1 MSKKFDL
8 SAHYGFIAVLVA
20 SVLWG
25 TTGTA
30 ASFAPNLSPLAI
42 GALAMGGGG
51 LLQALLARKKIAR
64 HLQDIPRNK
73 GILLLGALSVAIY
86 PLAFYSSMHLAGITI
101 GTVVSIGTAPLF
113 TALLERFLDQ
123 KQLSKRWFLSCCFGV
138 LGVLLL
144 SLGES
149 HMTNQ
154 LQQHSTDQKV
164 LGVILGLVA
173 GLTYSLYSWAA
184 KKMID
189 RGVDAK
195 ASIGLIFGFGAMLLL
210 PTALYTG
217 SNLFD
222 EAIHVYVV
230 GYMMLIPMFLGYLLF
245 GYGLRT
251 VPASRAVTLTLFEPF
266 MAAVFAMLIVGE
278 QLDGLG
284 WLGMGLIFVCLII
297 LFKVEDQPETE
308 SKMLPSTEI

>member
-1 MSKKFDL
+1 MSQKFDL
-8 SAHYGFIAVLVA
+8 SPHYGFIAVLVA

-30 ASFAPNLSPLAI
+30 ASFAPHLSPLAI

-51 LLQALLARKKIAR
+51 LLQALLARKKIAKY
-64 HLQDIPRNK
+64 LQDIPKNK

-113 TALLERFLDQ
+113 TALLERICDQ
-123 KQLSKRWFLSCCFGV
+123 KQLSKRWFLSCFLGI

-149 HMTNQ
+149 HATTQ
-154 LQQHSTDQKV
+154 LQHSTDQKIV
-164 LGVILGLVA
+164 GVILGLVA
-173 GLTYSLYSWAA
+173 VLTYSLYSWAA
-184 KKMID
+184 KKLID
-189 RGVDAK
+189 RGVEAK
-195 ASIGLIFGFGAMLLL
+195 ASIGLIFGFGAALLL
-210 PTALYTG
+210 PTAFYTG
-217 SNLFD
+217 ANLFD
-222 EAIHVYVV
+222 QAIHVYVV

-245 GYGLRT
+245 GYGLKT

-278 QLDGLG
+278 KLDGFG
-284 WLGMGLIFVCLII
+284 WLGMGLIFVCLMI
-297 LFKVEDQPETE
+297 LFKEEPATE
-308 SKMLPSTEI
+308 PNHTIVST

>member
-1 MSKKFDL
+1 MSQKFDL
-8 SAHYGFIAVLVA
+8 SPHYGFIAVLVA
-20 SVLWG
+20 SVFWG

-51 LLQALLARKKIAR
+51 LLQALLARKKIAN
-64 HLQDIPRNK
+64 HLQDIPKNK

-113 TALLERFLDQ
+113 TALLERIFDQ
-123 KQLSKRWFLSCCFGV
+123 KQLSKRWFLSCFFGIF
-138 LGVLLL
+138 GVLLL

-149 HMTNQ
+149 HATTH
-154 LQQHSTDQKV
+154 LQQSTDQKV

-184 KKMID
+184 KRLID
-189 RGVDAK
+189 RGVEAK

-210 PTALYTG
+210 PTAFYTG
-217 SNLFD
+217 ANLFD
-222 EAIHVYVV
+222 EAVNVYVV

-245 GYGLRT
+245 GYGLKT

-284 WLGMGLIFVCLII
+284 WLGMGFIFVCLAI
-297 LFKVEDQPETE
+297 LFKEEQQPEIAHTVV
-308 SKMLPSTEI
+308 ST

>member
-1 MSKKFDL
+1 VSQKLDL

-51 LLQALLARKKIAR
+51 LLQALLARKKIAN
-64 HLQDIPRNK
+64 HLQDIPKNK

-113 TALLERFLDQ
+113 TALLERLFDQ
-123 KQLSKRWFLSCCFGV
+123 KQLSKRWFLSCFFGIF
-138 LGVLLL
+138 GVLLL

-149 HMTNQ
+149 HATTQ
-154 LQQHSTDQKV
+154 LQQQATDQKI

-184 KKMID
+184 KKLID
-189 RGVDAK
+189 RGVEAK

-210 PTALYTG
+210 PIAFYTG
-217 SNLFD
+217 TNLFD
-222 EAIHVYVV
+222 EAVNVYVV

-245 GYGLRT
+245 GYGLKT

-278 QLDGLG
+278 QLDGFG
-284 WLGMGLIFVCLII
+284 WLGMGFIFVCLAI
-297 LFKVEDQPETE
+297 LFKEEKQPEIAHTVV
-308 SKMLPSTEI
+308 ST